1 MNEPSPKPQVENPE
15 RFVLPRELVELAAND
30 FFASDVH
37 KSLRESIVFSDQ
49 KAALLFTG
57 VLAVLAY
64 LHEKGVTRR
73 WLIDPRNWLLAD
85 ALAFV
90 AVVGLV
96 IGALCALSVVV
107 PRFRGSVHGLV
118 FWKTIASFPSRE
130 EYADRVIKLGASELT
145 QAKLEDCYGLAQICR
160 RKFQAV
166 NLAIWSASI
175 GLLAAVLYLAV
186 A

>member
-1 MNEPSPKPQVENPE
+1 MNEPSPKPQAENPE
-15 RFVLPRELVELAAND
+15 PFVMPRELVELAAND

-49 KAALLFTG
+49 KAAFLFTA
-57 VLAVLAY
+57 VIAVLAY
-64 LHEKGVTRR
+64 LHEKGVTQQ
-73 WLIDPRNWLLAD
+73 WLSDPRNWLLAD
-85 ALAFV
+85 VLAFL
-90 AVVGLV
+90 AVLGLV
-96 IGALCALSVVV
+96 IGAICALSVVL
-107 PRFRGSVHGLV
+107 PRFRGSAHGLI
-118 FWKTIASFPSRE
+118 FWNTIASFPSRE

-145 QAKLEDCYGLAQICR
+145 QAKLEDCYGLAQICQ

-175 GLLAAVLYLAV
+175 GLLAAVLYLGV